1 MIKLYGQA
9 GTDAERIFIRNM
21 LPDLIREL
29 AGSVEKIKI
38 DKLAVIDSNRGS
50 GVASAAAQFPEAI
63 IKLTEQIDTATGVN
77 ILSRLQRPV
86 PQMESPGKQA

>member
-1 MIKLYGQA
+1 QA
-9 GTDAERIFIRNM
+9 GTDAERIFILNM

-38 DKLAVIDSNRGS
+38 DKLSVIDSSRGS

-63 IKLTEQIDTATGVN
+63 IKLTEQIETATGVN

-86 PQMESPGKQA
+86 PQVESPAKQA